1 MSHKATN
8 WVLNLRGIKP
18 APKMVLF
25 YLADRHNPDYG
36 CFPMQT
42 TLAADTE
49 MSVASVNN
57 HLNALEAAGL
67 IRRVQRVDTKTGK
80 QLSTRYI
87 LGFEDGFTP
96 KTSLNLGG
104 GQDGTTQEQSGDA
117 AGDNFGDD
125 PAPDSK
131 IEAEPT
137 PSFEPNRLQDLET
150 NPVSE
155 PIKEPVKEEDAQARD
170 EFNSFFQSILFA
182 VGFKPGAELPGWW
195 QGDSARNHVKGWQR
209 LGLSRER
216 ILEVAEK
223 SREDHPEPPDGP
235 KGLDRAMERAAKAKP
250 GKGSPKAKAT
260 PEEVLAFWADLVN
273 GNGPLVPGSVSPTMR
288 HSLLSKGLVTEAR
301 LRERKQ

>member
-1 MSHKATN
+1 
-8 WVLNLRGIKP
+8 
-18 APKMVLF
+18 MVLF

-36 CFPMQT
+36 CFPTQS

-57 HLNALEAAGL
+57 HLNALEDMGL
-67 IRRVQRVDTKTGK
+67 IRRVQRVDRKTGK

-87 LGFEDGFTP
+87 LGFEEGFTP
-96 KTSLNLGG
+96 KPSLNLGV
-104 GQDGTTQEQSGDA
+104 GQNGTTQEQET
-117 AGDNFGDD
+117 AGDWDADVDQLGDNSLD
-125 PAPDSK
+125 IASPDSK
-131 IEAEPT
+131 NGPEPT
-137 PSFEPNRLQDLET
+137 PSFEANRLQNLES

-170 EFNSFFQSILFA
+170 EFNSFFQSVLFA

-209 LGLSRER
+209 LGLSRES

-223 SREDHPEPPDGP
+223 SRKDHPEPPDGP
-235 KGLDRAMERAAKAKP
+235 KGLDRAMERAAKEKP
-250 GKGSPKAKAT
+250 GKGSAKAKAS

-288 HSLLSKGLVTEAR
+288 QSLLSKGLVTEAR